1 VAVES
6 QPAGLE
12 PGDRPAGTGPPE
24 AGRGPPEAAWT
35 AAAGTGP
42 LRRLPAEGLF
52 IAGAIAQYVGASLAV
67 LLFAVVPA
75 GGVAW
80 LRVLAAAGALAV
92 WRRPWQTRW
101 SARVLGLAAAFGI
114 ALAAMNLTFYLA
126 IDRLPLGSAVAIE
139 FAGPIAVAT
148 LGSRTRRDVCALGL
162 AIGGVLLLA
171 DVRFSGAPLGVALA
185 LAAGACWALYIVLG
199 HRLAMESEL
208 RPRDGLAAG
217 MGIGA
222 VAFAPFLV
230 SSAAPAFAAPWR
242 LAACL
247 LVGLLSSVVPYALD
261 QLAMTRLPRARFA
274 LLLSILPA
282 TAAIVGAVILGQL
295 PGVAELAGIGLVV
308 AASALRS
315 HVATL

>member
-6 QPAGLE
+6 
-12 PGDRPAGTGPPE
+12 RPASVE
-24 AGRGPPEAAWT
+24 LAGASA
-35 AAAGTGP
+35 GP
-42 LRRLPAEGLF
+42 LGRIPAEGLF
-52 IAGAIAQYVGASLAV
+52 IAGALAQYVGASLAV

-75 GGVAW
+75 SGVAW

-101 SARVLGLAAAFGI
+101 SARRLGLAACFGI

-139 FAGPIAVAT
+139 FVGPIAVAT
-148 LGSRTRRDVCALGL
+148 LGSRTRRDAAALTL
-162 AIGGVLLLA
+162 AIAGVLLLA
-171 DVRFSGAPLGVALA
+171 DVHFAGTPAGIGLA
-185 LAAGACWALYIVLG
+185 LAAGGLWALYIVLG
-199 HRLAMESEL
+199 HRLAMDTGL

-222 VAFAPFLV
+222 LAFAPFLV
-230 SSAAPAFAAPWR
+230 SSAGPAFASPWR

-247 LVGLLSSVVPYALD
+247 VVGLLSSVVPYALD

-282 TAAIVGAVILGQL
+282 TAAIVGAVVLGQL
-295 PGVAELAGIGLVV
+295 PGVAEIVGIGLVV
-308 AASALRS
+308 AASAARS
-315 HVATL
+315 HEIDP